1 MSIVVGISE
10 FHVSDSPDD
19 MLVTYSLGSC
29 LGVTI
34 YDPVARVGGMIHCM
48 LPLSKVDPAKAK
60 ARPAMFVETGI
71 PLLFEQAYQLG
82 AAKRRL
88 AVKVA
93 GCAQFLDEKGIFC
106 IGQRN
111 HTVFRK
117 ILWKNNILVEAED
130 VGGSK
135 SRTLRLE
142 VGTGRVT
149 VTSGGGEVEL

>member
-10 FHVSDSPDD
+10 FHVSDRPNDV
-19 MLVTYSLGSC
+19 LITYSLGSC
-29 LGVTI
+29 LAVAI
-34 YDPVARVGGMIHCM
+34 HDPVAHVGGLIHCM

-60 ARPAMFVETGI
+60 AKPAMFVETGI
-71 PLLFEQAYQLG
+71 PLLFEQVCRLG
-82 AAKRRL
+82 AVKRRL
-88 AVKVA
+88 VVKVA

-111 HTVFRK
+111 HTVLRK
-117 ILWKNNILVEAED
+117 ILWKNNILVDAED

-135 SRTLRLE
+135 SRTMKLE

-149 VTSGGGEVEL
+149 VKSGGGEVEL